1 MKLNPTILTFVVIA
15 ALYVGIQINEDN
27 ESYSQSEEVSTVE
40 NQEATLKETDET
52 NDSKAKETTEN
63 KQAKSEETTEKPA
76 KETTAVKAS
85 ESKEI
90 KAKETK
96 KSTQSEEKVKK
107 EEIKSSGLTPEYFEK
122 YLSEN
127 GFTMSPVFKGEMSDI
142 YSGKMKVGD
151 TEALIQVDIYHDR
164 KKKEVLLVEVTIDGS
179 YYVSH
184 PNQKKAEELV
194 TKIADSFYVTFA
206 GIPYKTSSPE
216 EAQAWVKSHIHDS
229 YAVEPKEK
237 TSKEFGLATMNIYG
251 NPLMRFLE
259 IDFGYADSFPN

>member
-15 ALYVGIQINEDN
+15 ALYVGFQINEDN
-27 ESYSQSEEVSTVE
+27 ESDSQSEEAYTIE
-40 NQEATLKETDET
+40 TKEETIEETDET
-52 NDSKAKETTEN
+52 NDSQAKETNEN
-63 KQAKSEETTEKPA
+63 RQAKSEETAEKSATETKS
-76 KETTAVKAS
+76 VKAT
-85 ESKEI
+85 ETKEK

-127 GFTMSPVFKGEMSDI
+127 GFTMSPVFNGKMSDI
-142 YSGKMKVGD
+142 YTGKMKVGD

-194 TKIADSFYVTFA
+194 NKIADSFYVTFA

-216 EAQAWVKSHIHDS
+216 EAQEWVKSHIHDS

-259 IDFGYADSFPN
+259 IDFGYSDSFPN